1 MNMIAFLL
9 TEIIIILVGFL
20 ILLGHSGL
28 AGKVLIGVFYLIFF
42 AVIIY
47 LIQLI
52 NNAKK

>member
-1 MNMIAFLL
+1 MIVFLFA
-9 TEIIIILVGFL
+9 EIVIIFAGFL
-20 ILLGHSGL
+20 IISGHNGL
-28 AGKVLIGVFYLIFF
+28 AGKVLIGVFFLILS